1 MRRIRKVGVAACA
14 VSLLLLGLIIVTKRW
29 GIPFSRAPAP
39 SFLRS
44 SSVWE
49 HPSQFPETPSPRIS
63 EWGVYTPHLK
73 SPFTSSIVPPADGEI
88 SNAEGTRPHSPGS
101 KGVIKE
107 AAGIKFG
114 RDIDRQAGA
123 TTPTVARSFVFANN
137 KGGVGKSTLL
147 FNLVT
152 EYAWKH
158 PEVNV
163 LVVDLSLYADSS
175 TLLLGGTRKEDGIQR
190 GRLLLQ
196 RIPKKYCASGLISAL
211 LKFATEARLSKSWWP
226 NRFWFKTQ
234 SFDFARHCI
243 PLQDNVYLPH
253 APPNIFLSAG
263 GPELREAISEKNW
276 ESACYALRK
285 SMEAEICDPDLGY
298 SPEDKAQGRYRQWAI
313 FFDTDHEIHTP
324 YATLAL
330 GSAERLLVPLS
341 LDENDYDRLF
351 VGDIALFPVLERLDN
366 EGFLKAKIDR
376 FVFNRVKSVNNE
388 PFKDPKTGG
397 RLTFHPAQLDLQEM
411 KVIVKD
417 LHSRYLA
424 GMHKVF
430 LDADMVGSS
439 NQRFF
444 QRYVTALRL
453 AGSNAINLSKSK
465 GIALTQLDSTAS
477 AHVGKSTLEPL
488 RRNVQDL
495 VEGLESSPSFS
506 KAGAVVDPSS
516 SSSS

>member
-175 TLLLGGTRKEDGIQR
+175 TLLLGGTRKKSHNWSSDWYCKVAKS
-190 GRLLLQ
+190 LLVQDAVL
-196 RIPKKYCASGLISAL
+196 
-211 LKFATEARLSKSWWP
+211 
-226 NRFWFKTQ
+226 RFRK
-234 SFDFARHCI
+234 
-243 PLQDNVYLPH
+243 
-253 APPNIFLSAG
+253 
-263 GPELREAISEKNW
+263 AISEKSW
-276 ESACYALRK
+276 ESACSNINILCYALRK

-341 LDENDYDRLF
+341 LDE
-351 VGDIALFPVLERLDN
+351 VLERLDN

-444 QRYVTALRL
+444 QR
-453 AGSNAINLSKSK
+453 SNAINLSKSK
-465 GIALTQLDSTAS
+465 GIALTELDSTAS
-477 AHVGKSTLEPL
+477 AHVGKGLDAAEYLRALETQ
-488 RRNVQDL
+488 RA
-495 VEGLESSPSFS
+495 GLSRSSRPIHKFNCSFFS
-506 KAGAVVDPSS
+506 RKRCCDGNTTEYPEYT
-516 SSSS
+516 